1 MLHILECVS
10 EVIILLTLNLI
21 STPVKSQTGLTKSK
35 VKEIVHRYRERT
47 DNVSLPSNPKL
58 ERKYDKILS
67 SMKISL
73 QKAEQIVISRI
84 HHNVCSTYN
93 RLVHGVRPIPLPK
106 VDETGQG
113 LYMFIAEKSTFC
125 EVFLVEEA
133 IDELNNDDLKK
144 AFFTEYKPELQK
156 YLEQRLTSCHQNKV
170 SLSRRAD
177 HVHMAVV
184 TSEEALLSLILHLKE
199 YFIAYLE
206 LQECL
211 FKGFQDGCSVFYFA
225 ITATD
230 AVFLAPKILSHLV
243 ELKRRFN
250 ITHIV
255 VFDHFAVD
263 IDQGSVE
270 LLVSVYLPCYSM

>member
-1 MLHILECVS
+1 MS
-10 EVIILLTLNLI
+10 EIIIFLMLNLI

-35 VKEIVHRYRERT
+35 VKEIVHRYRERM
-47 DNVSLPSNPKL
+47 DDVSLPSNPKL
-58 ERKYDKILS
+58 ERKYDKVLS

-133 IDELNNDDLKK
+133 IDELNDNDLKK
-144 AFFTEYKPELQK
+144 AFFTEYKPELRDFLK
-156 YLEQRLTSCHQNKV
+156 EKLTSCHQNKV
-170 SLSRRAD
+170 SLPQSPD
-177 HVHMAVV
+177 HVNMAVV
-184 TSEEALLSLILHLKE
+184 TSEEALLSLMLHLKA
-199 YFIAYLE
+199 YFIACLE

-211 FKGFQDGCSVFYFA
+211 FKGFQDGCTVLYFA

-230 AVFLAPKILSHLV
+230 AVFLAPKILSHLA
-243 ELKRRFN
+243 ELKRSFS

-255 VFDHFAVD
+255 AFDHFAVD
-263 IDQGSVE
+263 IDQSSVE

>member
-1 MLHILECVS
+1 M
-10 EVIILLTLNLI
+10 
-21 STPVKSQTGLTKSK
+21 
-35 VKEIVHRYRERT
+35 
-47 DNVSLPSNPKL
+47 SLPSNPKL
-58 ERKYDKILS
+58 EKKYDHLLS
-67 SMKISL
+67 AMKISL
-73 QKAEQIVISRI
+73 QSAKPDVISRI

-93 RLVHGVRPIPLPK
+93 RLVHGVKPVPLPK

-133 IDELNNDDLKK
+133 IYELNNDDLKK

-156 YLEQRLTSCHQNKV
+156 YLKEKLTSCHQNKV
-170 SLSRRAD
+170 SLPRRPD

-184 TSEEALLSLILHLKE
+184 TNEEALLSLMLHLKA
-199 YFIAYLE
+199 YFIACLE

-211 FKGFQDGCSVFYFA
+211 FEGFQGGCSVFYFA
-225 ITATD
+225 LSTTD
-230 AVFLAPKILSHLV
+230 AVFLAPKILSHLA
-243 ELKRRFN
+243 ELKRRFS

-270 LLVSVYLPCYSM
+270 LLVSVCLLCYNM